1 MPINSISG
9 LGNMLPTPIP
19 SLSPLGKTDAGQASG
34 ATGMDFGGMLKQAI
48 ASLGNLGVQA
58 DSSTLKLASGQPVDI
73 HDVMLNGERASLGFQ
88 LALQVRDKL
97 VNAYQEVMRMSI

>member
-9 LGNMLPTPIP
+9 LGNILPTP
-19 SLSPLGKTDAGQASG
+19 SLSPLGKTDGGSSVGAAS
-34 ATGMDFGGMLKQAI
+34 MDFGSMLKQAI
-48 ASLGNLGVQA
+48 TSLGNLGAQA
-58 DSSTLKLASGQPVDI
+58 DTSTMKLATGQPVDV
-73 HDVMLNGERASLGFQ
+73 HEVMLSGERASLGFQ